1 MTENRPQDRF
11 IDEATW
17 RHFWH
22 PVCTLE
28 ELRAADPSGKGPLKV
43 TLLEEALA
51 IAELEEGVV
60 ALSDRCCHR
69 SASLS
74 VGYVDNGKMRCRYHG
89 WAYDGSGK
97 CVEIPACPELEI
109 PPQAKVG
116 KFDTQVAYDLVWVRL
131 DSSVDTK
138 LPVCPAFDNPELRTL
153 QGKPYDWKTSAARRL
168 ENYVD
173 LSHFAFVHPNS
184 LFDPNIQDVTPPRID
199 RIGGDLVFKFECPED
214 LPIPDLAPQGNNYY
228 NITMP
233 FGVNVRFDMPE
244 GKKTNLWMFPSP
256 IDSKNCR
263 SFWFHSRNFDLEPRD
278 GLDIEALDKV
288 HLDFQERIL
297 NEDIEVIESQNP
309 AEIPA
314 GGSELAVYTDK
325 VSIQYRRWLRQLEKA
340 AKEGADALLSCI
352 EAEVL
357 DPTEKSD

>member
-1 MTENRPQDRF
+1 MNGNPVENRF

-22 PVCTLE
+22 PVCTLD

-43 TLLEEALA
+43 TLLEEDLV
-51 IAELEEGVV
+51 IAELEEGIV

-89 WAYDGSGK
+89 WAYDGAGK
-97 CVEIPACPELEI
+97 CVEIPACPGMDI
-109 PPQAKVG
+109 PPKAKVG

-131 DSSVDTK
+131 DSSANTK
-138 LPVCPAFDNPELRTL
+138 IPACPAFDNPDLRTIP
-153 QGKPYDWKTSAARRL
+153 GKPYNWKTSAARRL

-173 LSHFAFVHPNS
+173 FSHFAFVHPNS
-184 LFDPNIQDVTPPRID
+184 LYDPNLPDVTPPTID
-199 RIGGDLVFKFECPED
+199 RVNGDLVFMCKVPED
-214 LPIPDLAPQGNNYY
+214 MPIPEIAPMGINNY

-233 FGVNVRFDMPE
+233 FGVNVYFDMPE
-244 GKKTNLWMFPSP
+244 GQATNLWMFASP

-278 GLDIEALDKV
+278 HMNVEELDKV
-288 HLDFQERIL
+288 HLDFQDRIL
-297 NEDIEVIESQNP
+297 NEDVDIIESQKP

-340 AKEGADALLSCI
+340 AKEGPEALLSCI
-352 EAEVL
+352 ETDL
-357 DPTEKSD
+357 IDPAGK